1 MEYLSQPKYGK
12 EEEDTVRVTAW
23 ENFSGLA
30 EVMQRGVFGTC
41 KAGKAD
47 EEIKELIKMNSLKE
61 PCMMQGK
68 KTAMCQKDKY
78 GPS

>member
-1 MEYLSQPKYGK
+1 MGHLCQPKCGK
-12 EEEDTVRVTAW
+12 EGEDRVTAW

-30 EVMQRGVFGTC
+30 EVMQRGVLRTC

-61 PCMMQGK
+61 PYMM
-68 KTAMCQKDKY
+68 
-78 GPS
+78 